1 MHKDAATIHRAGR
14 QTWNKR
20 AERIH
25 ELIAIDIDA
34 DFEAAGLFT
43 LLGLALS
50 LLGLAL
56 SLTVLRAIP
65 LTAQGLD
72 LLTAGS

>member
-1 MHKDAATIHRAGR
+1 MHKDATKIQRAGR

-25 ELIAIDIDA
+25 ELIGIDIDA
-34 DFEAAGLFT
+34 DFEVAALFT

-56 SLTVLRAIP
+56 SLAVLRAIP
-65 LTAQGLD
+65 FTAQGLD

>member
-1 MHKDAATIHRAGR
+1 MRRDAIKIQRAGR

-20 AERIH
+20 IERIH

-34 DFEAAGLFT
+34 DLEAAGLFT

>member
-1 MHKDAATIHRAGR
+1 MHKDATTIHRAGR

-34 DFEAAGLFT
+34 DFGAAGLFT

-50 LLGLAL
+50 LA
-56 SLTVLRAIP
+56 VLRAIP

>member
-1 MHKDAATIHRAGR
+1 MHKNATKIQRAGR

-20 AERIH
+20 AEHIH
-25 ELIAIDIDA
+25 ELIGIDIDA
-34 DFEAAGLFT
+34 DFEAAGPIA

-56 SLTVLRAIP
+56 SLAVLRAIP